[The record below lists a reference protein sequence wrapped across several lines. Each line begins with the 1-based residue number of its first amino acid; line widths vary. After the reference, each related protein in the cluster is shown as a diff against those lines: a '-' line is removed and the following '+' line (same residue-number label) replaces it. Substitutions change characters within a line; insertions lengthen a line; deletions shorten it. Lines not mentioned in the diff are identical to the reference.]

1 MNINVKED
9 CYKFFL
15 INIIIVMN
23 DYQNLNKIFVYWTL
37 RPDIKAPWTTIV
49 HNNDEFKLKYYKA
62 YVTNAVL

>member
-23 DYQNLNKIFVYWTL
+23 DHQNLNKIFVY
-37 RPDIKAPWTTIV
+37 
-49 HNNDEFKLKYYKA
+49 
-62 YVTNAVL
+62 